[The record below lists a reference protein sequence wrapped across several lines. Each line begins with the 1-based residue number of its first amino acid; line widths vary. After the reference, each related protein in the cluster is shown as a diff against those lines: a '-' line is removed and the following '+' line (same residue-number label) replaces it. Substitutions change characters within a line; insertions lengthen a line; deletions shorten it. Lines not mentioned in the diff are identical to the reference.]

1 MFKLESYITPILL
14 SYVDKYIKNF
24 RHEDSQV
31 SLWGGD
37 ASFHNLELRLEV
49 LEQELQLPFSFA
61 SGHIHELL
69 IHVPWTKLNSEPISI
84 TINTIECIL
93 NLKNEDTV
101 CPEATGHSG
110 TTSVAAKESRRK
122 PRNQENISAPPG
134 YVQSMVNRIVSNI
147 NVQCN
152 NLILKY
158 VEEDIVLSVNVKT
171 VTLQSANNEWKPSF
185 ADVSSVDVT
194 LRKVVSL
201 TDLTICLDKRNAS
214 GKIEMYQE
222 PLLYRCSLDIRL
234 LCSYLSPKS
243 KRAKV
248 TRIDVH
254 CGRMDFSLTEQQVPM
269 LMRLVLLLRALH
281 SRELQRSM
289 RKDSSTG
296 SHPIVEDTDQD
307 LDGDEDDNGGDD
319 EEKAEESWAG
329 WALSFVPSLYPA
341 HGTEEWENDQYIPV
355 PGPTMHAGFYME
367 QASVSLK
374 VTESTSERS
383 YYGPRKVKFVPF
395 LFLQLQGCYGDVMMH
410 GSRWLNARMGISYA
424 SLEPHGDCF
433 CGVKEN
439 GGDMDAKFF
448 SAGHKQENYLADSL
462 FDVDSVEN
470 KGRKRN
476 YNILW
481 DFHVDTITEALLL
494 EKTPALAF
502 DYLYMLE
509 LPDDFNSERLSE
521 LGSDL
526 EYSNLPERALCR
538 VVVGPM
544 LLRLSS
550 GLFHRLQAVQGAA
563 LLYDYCPYSVPKPEP
578 SREQLPPASAEDF
591 EALEANIPVQV
602 FQITFFKPE
611 IQLQLATHP
620 PFEPSVMQANRK
632 RKRSAR
638 IQPLC
643 QLAPNSL
650 PQVTLECQCL
660 DAKMVRPM
668 YPKRLVKTTC
678 QLPSPPQH
686 MFDMC
691 HSMFNVK
698 FVGIA
703 SSLILDASCKRTTV
717 LLPSNLSFS
726 QRSIVL
732 PQYWV
737 DPAIPHIEQTVETEI
752 VTVTC
757 TKAKMLVI
765 ECIVQSVFNASH
777 TSNII
782 NTTTLLQDARKE
794 MNVEYLEIGVEG
806 VVYHQVL
813 LPHTDCHAVTVGA
826 VRAFVLLPKS
836 ESTTDQ
842 AVVLIGPDT
851 ASATLPLFSCSL
863 QRPLSPK
870 IQSHPPLL
878 GFHLREVNISVDP
891 LLWRWLQYTPHT
903 VTTRMPSV
911 DRITTSAP
919 STSGG
924 QRRVRRMSE
933 GSRAPTPQES
943 VHSSS
948 DREMG
953 PVPTPSM
960 NIEEVTVPDEAVI
973 QTSWWSREWALEWFP
988 VWRGLVIC
996 GDLRHSTLYLP
1007 TETLSAVG
1015 SHSVEEALQQ
1025 SPTCCALILRF
1036 PSIVLRTSSPA
1047 NTSGMHLEA
1056 SCLSQ
1061 KFPIELP
1068 PAVWNKE
1075 KMTFPW
1081 SISMSDLSICTFQ
1094 KSRQLH
1100 FLKPVSATAT
1110 VAITTKYK
1118 PDETSL
1124 SSLYFCVHIDTTP
1137 VKLAVSQ
1144 IQMSLM
1150 ARVIFDVLDVV
1161 SAFSFGSIKQ
1171 QQQQLHVPET
1181 IPEVPAQSLTSPTV
1195 FRESSGSHESLHAD
1209 ADGGTSPDPGGVKM
1223 TAWIQSTLAKLVL
1236 SLYVDD
1242 KTDSNE
1248 GNEYKLSI
1256 DLEDIMTS
1264 LDLQHIY
1271 SKLKCKVASANVLH
1285 FKRSSASEQWKPGI
1299 FLGLVMR
1306 GQDDISTPPS
1316 PMSHQGTADE
1326 GGGGFLSM
1334 TFTRAQCTHVHTQ
1347 WGTNHLPPAIT
1358 RTVLPLQANKS
1369 ISEIVIKMQAVDFL
1383 LPPAVLGIFI
1393 KILMPM
1399 VSMPAEHGTTETTE
1413 VVGNNWLKHLNN
1425 STLPLLYLDTRA
1437 IRVILPACDIP
1448 GAANNVMVVQLDE
1461 INISPQVKNPLGRSP
1476 LRPDIWR
1483 LAEQSRMLAVPGSEV
1498 EDRQYQIDI
1507 HGLSASSGPWN
1518 ELEKCLGAVSGATS
1532 QGLRTMAENPALAW
1546 NSLDCQGTGSDDGIV
1561 PRATLSP
1568 VLTGLNLCIVL
1579 APAVVYRGHVLV
1591 CGAALEVNAVSDVL
1605 VTLSTS
1611 QLLLASALA
1620 AEIVFL
1626 FYPFINTGAVHE
1638 NCRQQGNV
1646 LSQSS
1651 PKYVKQH
1658 SHIVSPRDS
1667 AAPSSGFHED
1677 TFDTHASGFQMYRSS
1692 SHVSMNISQQKCPNP
1707 KESGREVSDRG
1718 SSSNWNK
1725 GHISPS
1731 TDKICNTVPLEI
1743 LLTSGTVSLILYDLS
1758 ESGISAESLS
1768 SLWQRN
1774 FISRVTGK
1782 ILDPEKEGEPKVDS
1796 GAHKFADKM
1805 KQKPVV
1811 YPLLH
1816 IIFAQPHTFF
1826 SNNFDSQ
1833 KLNVSCFDL
1842 SVKLGREGTAVSK
1855 TTPSVDD
1862 FPFTLVETKGGDPHP
1877 DTGIPPSLVTVKLMK
1892 PINRAPKIEVDLGRP
1907 VRFCVSIPTLE
1918 FLTRVERKLADCFLL
1933 ASVLS
1938 NVLSTDSADGIPS
1951 INEQTTGL
1959 VIGPLGSS
1967 RTVEVVESEMQETNA
1982 ERRSWQLPGR
1992 ASTMNV
1998 RTQQIVLS
2006 LEVGIGTMLLSIAGV
2021 QVALSCTSRLQSD
2034 KVVLKTA
2041 LTSLVMTVSHFGSSP
2056 RVLLNPWSCT
2066 AECHLLWD
2074 MWSTFPQ
2081 AQVTANSDSIL
2092 IDVGPEHLQ
2101 ILQLLINEY
2110 QPLLQNMS
2118 QDSPVPTRSEH
2129 NEQYFGMSPVSSQHY
2144 KDDLRA
2150 GAFQF
2155 VEAAEGSRSAQE
2167 LPLPYQIVFWS
2178 NPPTMAW
2185 RYPQPRTLTRVD
2197 IFPVPYKMASNSH
2210 EESVNCKEQ
2219 VLCSLQYWS
2228 DARNSYQEHSQFQLS
2243 ESDICRLKLPEDSH
2257 PVVSCTW
2264 RVQLILQTGD
2274 EDSLVAKNV
2283 TISPHS
2289 LAACMR
2295 VDSFFSPELV
2305 PHIQLAVNVT
2315 SIQISLYNH
2324 LQIDSPC
2331 QMMPVP
2337 LQAFTWDGNFPST
2350 QRFFSVL
2357 LDTAAL
2363 FFCHWN
2369 SEHSSLEFTSS
2380 IRCDSVDFAY
2390 LTQQCIVEPFR
2401 TSFQINFGNSN
2412 TASLVMSPINIRLGP
2427 SIGHSLGISS
2437 QLWTGNY
2444 ADNPE
2449 SQNCIIISRYVICND
2464 MMQSI
2469 RFGQAMTDEDI
2480 LLGSRQCHMYAWRT
2494 HKARQMMHVGTE
2506 NGGWVWSQPFEI
2518 DRDGTNLCCV
2528 TESSQREFSLI
2539 VKVTSLSA
2547 TQKQVVISGQ
2557 LIITNLLVEHFECKV
2572 LPVADADAPMHPV
2585 RSLLVCGK
2593 DTAPSVLLEDGKRV
2607 VLRIRFHGLESLWSG
2622 DIPLEENVKTNQPWL
2637 VKVPLQDKTQFLSVW
2652 CRIIRQPIGNG
2663 GKILAVLS
2671 PLFMIRS
2678 HLPLPAK
2685 VFVDTPGLK
2694 VHLES
2699 IIKGKGDEQQLYCPG
2714 TIEHTH
2720 KLTFQLE
2727 NSILPSD
2734 PYVPLSYT
2742 MVDRQQ
2748 FPNSTLRKGVDI
2760 DVILDTVH
2768 NKQGSCWPFVGE
2780 EYAELPWETA
2790 EQPQTH
2796 VQVEYKLHSP
2806 YSGTL
2811 LVDVQPWALIVN
2823 TLGCTVSLI
2832 IEGSVICNIP
2842 HIGVVAPPKM
2852 ESTFVL
2858 SFHLRTLEHCSCPLQ
2873 LEQRG
2878 RISSFYMPHISG
2890 VIPSVGHAQ
2899 IPVQQSK
2906 VMCFANLK
2914 SDITDEIRILHI
2926 RPSYIVCNHTN
2937 LELQMSCLLLKEK
2950 ISMSEFHNAAQS
2962 YIVVLPEPQGPQS
2975 RGVPV
2980 TEWTLVGGGE
2990 DEINHYVSF
2999 NKGGGWCCPIKV
3011 IKQFGRHSFTV
3022 PVKADDK
3029 CKEMNEAFVLSIQ
3042 VLSDQIFL
3050 HVHCDPHPQ
3059 MIIHNKCSFK
3069 LLCAQG
3075 TVGNDG
3081 SVVFEASHIDWLCE
3095 VHPNKSSFYS
3105 LPYISKQFPNIV
3117 KPTVMP
3123 QLVFA
3128 CYNEG
3133 LPKWSQGLDI
3143 IEVQEQFLY
3152 LPNHG
3157 DVRVHSEFHCHTLH
3171 ITVDTVSHVEIS
3183 ARDIRIRLIQTH
3195 MEKGT
3200 GSISDGSSPVQ
3211 VATANS
3217 EGEDSYRLNVS
3228 TSDTTFNISTPLE
3241 EKSKCLRRINSEQ
3254 ALKPLC
3260 SDAQDVQPDTSP
3272 KNSFLLSLFLK
3283 GLNIILTEDLPST
3296 STITSEILSLT
3307 LDNVCISAQTEKS
3320 FAGQDEWHISFNI
3333 GDMQLDNQMFKSGGF
3348 DFPVILIGQAPKM
3361 IHFTNLRVPAS
3372 VLIKQTE
3379 EYALIKVFAILEK
3392 KLTGDLTAKSLRTS
3406 IGPLSLYIEDNLK
3419 IKLIDK
3425 TVSIFNKGLFF
3436 TEKEHRVTQQS
3447 SHLAVIPIPQAIEFQ
3462 AQQIAFPIQLQS
3474 LTIEP
3479 LSMLLS
3485 VHMTAP
3491 LYVALDCSPL
3501 HFTAFQHRYLVTTPY
3516 RLGHTLTMHY
3526 LSGAIFG
3533 AGWVVGSLELLG
3545 TPGGFARTVGSGL
3558 WDFVNMPYQGI
3569 FQGPWAFIA
3578 GVTHGSASLMKH
3590 VTAGTLSSVT
3600 KLAASLARNL
3610 DRLTLDAEHLERTE
3624 ERRRQPPQGLT
3635 QGVVQGLTGLGI
3647 SLLGAVGGIAHH
3659 PLQSMIFGGN
3669 IAASVGRG
3677 LVGVVTKPLSGA
3689 ADFVALAGQGLL
3701 HGTGWSTVLQIRHQ
3715 PSVDP
3720 ICGRVNSHLKYS
3732 WKLVSDVRHP
3742 FLYVVEAVQRSENAD
3757 MEAVTLLLTVHA
3769 LFLINVEQDNVQKV
3783 LSLSELTTIEKSD
3796 DPTLI
3801 SLCFQHPV
3809 ASIETDTSSRAR
3821 VVNFVRQSGGLVTSA
3836 SDCSPSDSGSSNSC
3850 GFVKVEPR
3858 TFQTVLTFFV
3868 NPQQR
3873 DYLIAL
3879 LTIIKRQ
3886 CQGRGFPVL

>member
-1 MFKLESYITPILL
+1 MF
-14 SYVDKYIKNF
+14 
-24 RHEDSQV
+24 
-31 SLWGGD
+31 
-37 ASFHNLELRLEV
+37 
-49 LEQELQLPFSFA
+49 QL
-61 SGHIHELL
+61 
-69 IHVPWTKLNSEPISI
+69 
-84 TINTIECIL
+84 
-93 NLKNEDTV
+93 
-101 CPEATGHSG
+101 
-110 TTSVAAKESRRK
+110 
-122 PRNQENISAPPG
+122 
-134 YVQSMVNRIVSNI
+134 
-147 NVQCN
+147 
-152 NLILKY
+152 
-158 VEEDIVLSVNVKT
+158 
-171 VTLQSANNEWKPSF
+171 
-185 ADVSSVDVT
+185 
-194 LRKVVSL
+194 
-201 TDLTICLDKRNAS
+201 
-214 GKIEMYQE
+214 
-222 PLLYRCSLDIRL
+222 
-234 LCSYLSPKS
+234 
-243 KRAKV
+243 
-248 TRIDVH
+248 
-254 CGRMDFSLTEQQVPM
+254 
-269 LMRLVLLLRALH
+269 
-281 SRELQRSM
+281 
-289 RKDSSTG
+289 
-296 SHPIVEDTDQD
+296 
-307 LDGDEDDNGGDD
+307 
-319 EEKAEESWAG
+319 
-329 WALSFVPSLYPA
+329 
-341 HGTEEWENDQYIPV
+341 
-355 PGPTMHAGFYME
+355 
-367 QASVSLK
+367 
-374 VTESTSERS
+374 
-383 YYGPRKVKFVPF
+383 
-395 LFLQLQGCYGDVMMH
+395 
-410 GSRWLNARMGISYA
+410 
-424 SLEPHGDCF
+424 
-433 CGVKEN
+433 
-439 GGDMDAKFF
+439 
-448 SAGHKQENYLADSL
+448 
-462 FDVDSVEN
+462 
-470 KGRKRN
+470 
-476 YNILW
+476 
-481 DFHVDTITEALLL
+481 
-494 EKTPALAF
+494 
-502 DYLYMLE
+502 
-509 LPDDFNSERLSE
+509 
-521 LGSDL
+521 
-526 EYSNLPERALCR
+526 
-538 VVVGPM
+538 
-544 LLRLSS
+544 
-550 GLFHRLQAVQGAA
+550 
-563 LLYDYCPYSVPKPEP
+563 
-578 SREQLPPASAEDF
+578 
-591 EALEANIPVQV
+591 
-602 FQITFFKPE
+602 TFFKPE

-643 QLAPNSL
+643 QLAPNCL

-668 YPKRLVKTTC
+668 YPRRLVKTTC

-691 HSMFNVK
+691 HTSFNVK
-698 FVGIA
+698 FLGVS
-703 SSLILDASCKRTTV
+703 SSLILDANSKRTTI

-737 DPAIPHIEQTVETEI
+737 DPAIPHTEQTVETEI

-765 ECIVQSVFNASH
+765 ECIIQSVFNASH
-777 TSNII
+777 VSNII

-806 VVYHQVL
+806 VIYHQVL
-813 LPHTDCHAVTVGA
+813 LPHTDCHALTVGA
-826 VRAFVLLPKS
+826 VRAFVLLPNS
-836 ESTTDQ
+836 ENKTDQ
-842 AVVLIGPDT
+842 AVVLIGSDS
-851 ASATLPLFSCSL
+851 ASETLPLFSCSL

-891 LLWRWLQYTPHT
+891 LLWRWLQYIPHK
-903 VTTRMPSV
+903 VATRMPSV

-933 GSRAPTPQES
+933 GSKPPTPQES

-953 PVPTPSM
+953 PMPTPSL
-960 NIEEVTVPDEAVI
+960 NIEEVIEQDEAVV

-1015 SHSVEEALQQ
+1015 VHSVEEALQQ

-1036 PSIVLRTSSPA
+1036 PSTVLRSSSPA
-1047 NTSGMHLEA
+1047 NSSGVHLEA
-1056 SCLSQ
+1056 TCLSG

-1068 PAVWNKE
+1068 PIVWNKE

-1094 KSRQLH
+1094 KGRQLH

-1118 PDETSL
+1118 ADETTL

-1137 VKLAVSQ
+1137 VKFAVSQ
-1144 IQMSLM
+1144 IQMSMM
-1150 ARVIFDVLDVV
+1150 ARVIFNVVDVV

-1171 QQQQLHVPET
+1171 QQQQLHIPET
-1181 IPEVPAQSLTSPTV
+1181 IPEVPTQSLTSPTV
-1195 FRESSGSHESLHAD
+1195 FRESSGSHESLHAGTD
-1209 ADGGTSPDPGGVKM
+1209 ADASPDPGGVKM

-1242 KTDSNE
+1242 KRDSNE
-1248 GNEYKLSI
+1248 GSEYKLSI

-1285 FKRSSASEQWKPGI
+1285 FRRSSASEQWKPGI

-1334 TFTRAQCTHVHTQ
+1334 TFTRAQCMHVHTQ
-1347 WGTNHLPPAIT
+1347 WGTHHLPPAVT
-1358 RTVLPLQANKS
+1358 RTVLPLQSNKS
-1369 ISEIVIKMQAVDFL
+1369 ISEIVIKIQAVDFL
-1383 LPPAVLGIFI
+1383 LPPAVLGIFV
-1393 KILMPM
+1393 KILLPM
-1399 VSMPAEHGTTETTE
+1399 VSMSAEHNTTESTE

-1448 GAANNVMVVQLDE
+1448 GAANNVMVLQLDE

-1546 NSLDCQGTGSDDGIV
+1546 NSLECHSNDDGIV

-1568 VLTGLNLCIVL
+1568 ALTGLNLCIVL

-1620 AEIVFL
+1620 AELLFL
-1626 FYPFINTGAVHE
+1626 FHPLISAGGVHKTNKQQENTNSH
-1638 NCRQQGNV
+1638 
-1646 LSQSS
+1646 SS
-1651 PKYVKQH
+1651 PKYVKQQ
-1658 SHIVSPRDS
+1658 SHIISPRDS
-1667 AAPSSGFHED
+1667 AALSSGFHED

-1692 SHVSMNISQQKCPNP
+1692 SHVSMNISQQKFPNP
-1707 KESGREVSDRG
+1707 KESGREASERG

-1731 TDKICNTVPLEI
+1731 TEKICNTVPLEI
-1743 LLTSGTVSLILYDLS
+1743 LLTSGTVSVILYDLS
-1758 ESGISAESLS
+1758 ESGISAENLA

-1774 FISRVTGK
+1774 FINRVTGK
-1782 ILDPEKEGEPKVDS
+1782 KLDCGKEEELKINSSSHKVL
-1796 GAHKFADKM
+1796 DKM
-1805 KQKPVV
+1805 KPKPVV

-1826 SNNFDSQ
+1826 SNSLDSQ
-1833 KLNVSCFDL
+1833 KLNISCFDL
-1842 SVKLGREGTAVSK
+1842 SIKVCREGTAVNK
-1855 TTPSVDD
+1855 TTLSVED

-1877 DTGIPPSLVTVKLMK
+1877 DTGIPPSLMTVKLMK
-1892 PINRAPKIEVDLGRP
+1892 PINRASKIEVDLGRP
-1907 VRFCVSIPTLE
+1907 VRFCVSIPNLE
-1918 FLTRVERKLADCFLL
+1918 FLTAVKRKLSDCFLL

-1938 NVLSTDSADGIPS
+1938 SVLSTDNADGILS
-1951 INEQTTGL
+1951 IRSDTTDL
-1959 VIGPLGSS
+1959 AMAPPESAK
-1967 RTVEVVESEMQETNA
+1967 TVEEVESEMQEKKT
-1982 ERRSWQLPGR
+1982 ERRSWQLPGG

-1998 RTQQIVLS
+1998 TTQQIVLS
-2006 LEVGIGTMLLSIAGV
+2006 LEVGVGTVLLSIAGV
-2021 QVALSCTSRLQSD
+2021 QVTLSCTSRLQSD
-2034 KVVLKTA
+2034 KVGLKTS
-2041 LTSLVMTVSHFGSSP
+2041 LTSLVVTVSHYGSSP

-2081 AQVTANSDSIL
+2081 AQITANSDSIL
-2092 IDVGPEHLQ
+2092 IDIGPDHLQ
-2101 ILQLLINEY
+2101 ILQLLITEY
-2110 QPLLQNMS
+2110 QPLLQNIS
-2118 QDSPVPTRSEH
+2118 QDSSAATRSERT
-2129 NEQYFGMSPVSSQHY
+2129 EPCFGMSPVSSQHY

-2155 VEAAEGSRSAQE
+2155 VEAAEGTRSSQE

-2228 DARNSYQEHSQFQLS
+2228 DARNTYKEYSQFQLS
-2243 ESDICRLKLPEDSH
+2243 ESDICRLKMPENSH

-2264 RVQLILQTGD
+2264 RVQLVLQTGD

-2315 SIQISLYNH
+2315 SIQVSLYNH
-2324 LQIDSPC
+2324 LQVDSPC
-2331 QMMPVP
+2331 QTMPVP

-2350 QRFFSVL
+2350 QRFFSIL
-2357 LDTAAL
+2357 LDTANL
-2363 FFCHWN
+2363 FFCHWR
-2369 SEHSSLEFTSS
+2369 SEHSSLELTSS

-2401 TSFQINFGNSN
+2401 TSLQVNLGNGIM
-2412 TASLVMSPINIRLGP
+2412 ASLVMSPINIRLGP
-2427 SIGHSLGISS
+2427 SVGHSLGISS

-2444 ADNPE
+2444 TDN
-2449 SQNCIIISRYVICND
+2449 SDCQNCIIISRYVICND
-2464 MMQSI
+2464 MAQSI

-2494 HKARQMMHVGTE
+2494 HKARQMLHIGTE

-2518 DRDGTNLCCV
+2518 DKDGTILCSIS
-2528 TESSQREFSLI
+2528 ESSQREFSLI
-2539 VKVTSLSA
+2539 VKITSLSA

-2557 LIITNLLVEHFECKV
+2557 LIITNLLVEHFECRV
-2572 LPVADADAPMHPV
+2572 LPVADADTPIYPV
-2585 RSLLVCGK
+2585 RSLLICGK
-2593 DTAPSVLLEDGKRV
+2593 DTAPSVLLDGGKKV

-2652 CRIIRQPIGNG
+2652 CRIIRQPVGSG
-2663 GKILAVLS
+2663 SKILAVLS

-2714 TIEHTH
+2714 TIEHSH

-2748 FPNSTLRKGVDI
+2748 FSNNSFRKNTDI
-2760 DVILDTVH
+2760 DDILASIH
-2768 NKQGSCWPFVGE
+2768 NKQSSQWPFVGE
-2780 EYAELPWETA
+2780 EYADLPWETA

-2832 IEGSVICNIP
+2832 VEDTVICNIP

-2852 ESTFVL
+2852 ESTFIL
-2858 SFHLRTLEHCSCPLQ
+2858 SFHLRTLEHWSCPLQ

-2890 VIPSVGHAQ
+2890 VIPSIGHAQ

-2906 VMCFANLK
+2906 VMCFANMK
-2914 SDITDEIRILHI
+2914 SDITNEIRILHI
-2926 RPSYIVCNHTN
+2926 RPSYIVCNHTD
-2937 LELQMSCLLLKEK
+2937 LELQMSSLILKEK
-2950 ISMSEFHNAAQS
+2950 ITKSDFSNAVQS
-2962 YIVVLPEPQGPQS
+2962 YTVIPPEPQGLQS
-2975 RGVPV
+2975 KGVPV
-2980 TEWTLVGGGE
+2980 TEWTLVGGGD
-2990 DEINHYVSF
+2990 DELNHYVSF
-2999 NKGGGWCCPIKV
+2999 NTGGGWCCPINI
-3011 IKQFGRHSFTV
+3011 IKQFGRRSFTI
-3022 PVKADDK
+3022 PVKVDDK
-3029 CKEMNEAFVLSIQ
+3029 CKDMNEAFVLSIQ
-3042 VLSDQIFL
+3042 ELNGQTFL
-3050 HVHCDPHPQ
+3050 HVHRDAHPQ
-3059 MIIHNKCSFK
+3059 MMIHNKCSFK

-3075 TVGNDG
+3075 PAGNDS
-3081 SVVFEASHIDWLCE
+3081 SVVSETTHIDWLCE

-3105 LPYISKQFPNIV
+3105 LPYISKQFPNIG
-3117 KPTVMP
+3117 KPVEMP

-3128 CYNEG
+3128 YYNEG
-3133 LPKWSQGLDI
+3133 IPKWSQGLDI

-3183 ARDIRIRLIQTH
+3183 ARDIRIRLTQTH
-3195 MEKGT
+3195 MEAVT
-3200 GSISDGSSPVQ
+3200 GSMRDGNSQAQ
-3211 VATANS
+3211 VETGNS
-3217 EGEDSYRLNVS
+3217 ECEDSNRLHNS
-3228 TSDTTFNISTPLE
+3228 TSDTTFSMPTSLE
-3241 EKSKCLRRINSEQ
+3241 EKTKCLRHTNSEQ
-3254 ALKPLC
+3254 TLKSLC
-3260 SDAQDVQPDTSP
+3260 SDTKDVQPNSKT
-3272 KNSFLLSLFLK
+3272 KNNFCLSLFLK
-3283 GLNIILTEDLPST
+3283 GLNVVLTEDLPCT
-3296 STITSEILSLT
+3296 SSATSEILSLA
-3307 LDNVCISAQTEKS
+3307 LDNVCMSVQTEKS
-3320 FAGQDEWHISFNI
+3320 FAGKDEWHISFII

-3348 DFPVILIGQAPKM
+3348 DFPVILIGQAQKM
-3361 IHFTNLRVPAS
+3361 IRITNLRTPAS

-3379 EYALIKVFAILEK
+3379 DSALIKIFVILEQK
-3392 KLTGDLTAKSLRTS
+3392 ITGDFTAKSLRTC
-3406 IGPLSLYIEDNLK
+3406 IGSLSLYIEDNLK
-3419 IKLIDK
+3419 RKLIDK
-3425 TVSIFNKGLFF
+3425 TVSVFNKGLFF
-3436 TEKEHRVTQQS
+3436 TDKQRRGIQQL
-3447 SHLAVIPIPQAIEFQ
+3447 SHLAIIPIPRAVELQ

-3501 HFTAFQHRYLVTTPY
+3501 HFTAFQHRYLITTPY

-3545 TPGGFARTVGSGL
+3545 APGGFARTVGSGL

-3715 PSVDP
+3715 PSMDP
-3720 ICGRVNSHLKYS
+3720 IFGRVNSHLKYS
-3732 WKLVSDVRHP
+3732 WKLVSDMRHP
-3742 FLYVVEAVQRSENAD
+3742 FLYVVEAVQRNEDGA

-3783 LSLSELTTIEKSD
+3783 LSLSELTSIEKSD

-3809 ASIETDTSSRAR
+3809 ASLETDASSRAR
-3821 VVNFVRQSGGLVTSA
+3821 VVNFVRQGGGLVTSA

-3858 TFQTVLTFFV
+3858 TFQTVLTFIV

-3873 DYLIAL
+3873 DYLISL
-3879 LTIIKRQ
+3879 LTVIKRQ